1 MITTDHLKLNSLSH
15 SNFIT
20 SCKHETSMPLFSLV
34 GLVAVGLRFFVLFS
48 RAKKR
53 DSMYLS
59 QTQNLVFKSGQESG
73 RTLTTAFNKIISS
86 LQLNAVV
93 KFRLH

>member
-1 MITTDHLKLNSLSH
+1 
-15 SNFIT
+15 
-20 SCKHETSMPLFSLV
+20 MPLFSLV
-34 GLVAVGLRFFVLFS
+34 GLVAVAVGLRYFVLFS

-59 QTQNLVFKSGQESG
+59 QMQNLVFKSGQESG
-73 RTLTTAFNKIISS
+73 RTLTTAFNKISSS
-86 LQLNAVV
+86 LLCSVQLNAVV